1 MEAIADLKTKN
12 ISICTE
18 RIWKLNV
25 SQYHAMI
32 AAGIIEEDA
41 QLELLEGLLVLKMP
55 KNPRHRLSTGLLQ
68 DALLAILSTNY
79 HLNLQEPITLEDSE
93 PEPDLAII
101 RGQRLDFRDRHPQ
114 ALDIELVIEVS
125 DATLERDRT
134 MKKRIYA
141 KAGIP
146 IYWILNLRD
155 RQLEVYTQPKMEE
168 SEYAHSQIFT
178 ESESINITLKE
189 VGIRTILIKD
199 LL

>member
-18 RIWKLNV
+18 RIWKLNID
-25 SQYHAMI
+25 QYHAMI

-55 KNPRHRLSTGLLQ
+55 KNPPHRISTKLIRA
-68 DALLAILSTNY
+68 ALEKIIPNGWYVDS
-79 HLNLQEPITLEDSE
+79 QEPITLSDSE
-93 PEPDLAII
+93 PEPDVMVI
-101 RGQRLDFRDRHPQ
+101 RGQTTDYRDRHPQ

-141 KAGIP
+141 NAGIP
-146 IYWILNLRD
+146 IYWILNLRE

-168 SEYAHSQIFT
+168 SEYVHSQIFT